1 MNVNKYKIE
10 DLKAMTKIIKTI
22 NVRDN
27 EEFDYLR
34 IISMKNK
41 GVEDDKKNILFF
53 PITIDKS
60 WIDEGWVTQTTDLKT
75 PILEIIEKF
84 PDYTFVIEDDMLDK
98 ITSKTVKLIVVPN
111 IMEAI
116 DDIYEYIIN
125 HNKFDVVAVTGSAGK
140 TTSVGI
146 IEHVLKEKYN
156 VLRIYSDRITPI
168 VLKAHI
174 INFLNETY
182 NIIALEM
189 SIYFKHHVKALSDLL
204 NPTISAIINIGDAHL
219 GIGGLDSID
228 SICINKAKIFE
239 HSKYGFVN
247 SDNNYL
253 KQLNVNDGK
262 LYYGKD
268 YICDTNLEKLEQL
281 MPSKATISD
290 DNKLVLD
297 GLKVNVPILTNL
309 SVTNFLLA
317 YEIGKKLGI
326 STEQIVNALNKFTYV
341 ENRLQRATIFNKEV
355 IFDGD
360 SSFKERIHQLSLH
373 LYKKAYLVLRSYGS
387 DYCDDDF
394 VGVKEYFKN
403 FDKVYLFDDINYL
416 DDLSKEPNT
425 IVVNNHNFL
434 KELDDGEVFYH
445 YHDYFYKF
453 DSIKEENLKGKGD
466 IMKKNMLLIH
476 GWDYELYNNMTK
488 SNDAW
493 QEYDNLISALKE
505 RYNVYKVNLPGFCQ
519 EKEPKEREWDVSK
532 FAQYIDNFIKKN
544 NLKIDI
550 VLGYSFG
557 GPVAVKW
564 KRTSN
569 SDAKLYLI
577 APAIIRDAEKSKKFL
592 KTPKF
597 LDRIRAFARNIY
609 VIHVIKNNEM
619 KYGTK
624 FLRNSYQLIV
634 RQDLRN
640 DLFALNP
647 NDIKIIYGTNDT
659 AVAPQKMLQ
668 SVSAG
673 LRNNIYMIEGAN
685 HDNIITDY
693 VDELVKILDSIN

>member
-10 DLKAMTKIIKTI
+10 DLKSMTEIVKTI
-22 NVRDN
+22 NISEN

-41 GVEDDKKNILFF
+41 GIEENKKNILFF

-60 WIDEGWVTQTTDLKT
+60 WIEEGWVTKTTDLKT

-84 PDYTFVIEDDMLDK
+84 PNYTFVIEEDMLEK
-98 ITSKTVKLIVVPN
+98 ITSKTVKLIVVPD
-111 IMEAI
+111 IMKSI
-116 DDIYEYIIN
+116 DDIYNYTIN
-125 HNKFDVVAVTGSAGK
+125 HNEFDVVAVTGSAGK

-182 NIIALEM
+182 NIVALEM
-189 SIYFKHHVKALSDLL
+189 AIFFKHHVKALSDLL

-219 GIGGLDSID
+219 GTGGLDSID
-228 SICINKAKIFE
+228 SICINKARIFE

-247 SDNNYL
+247 SDNKYL
-253 KQLNVNDGK
+253 QRLNVSNNK
-262 LYYGKD
+262 LYYENE
-268 YICDTNLEKLEQL
+268 YICDTNLEKLEQV

-326 STEQIVNALNKFTYV
+326 STNQIINALNNFTVV
-341 ENRLQRATIFNKEV
+341 ENRLQRAKIFDKEV

-387 DYCDDDF
+387 DYYDDDF
-394 VGVKEYFKN
+394 VGVKDYFKN

-416 DDLSKEPNT
+416 DELSKETNT
-425 IVVNNHNFL
+425 VVVNNHNFMKKL
-434 KELDDGEVFYH
+434 DGELFYH

-453 DSIKEENLKGKGD
+453 DSIKEENLKGK
-466 IMKKNMLLIH
+466 
-476 GWDYELYNNMTK
+476 
-488 SNDAW
+488 A
-493 QEYDNLISALKE
+493 DNL
-505 RYNVYKVNLPGFCQ
+505 
-519 EKEPKEREWDVSK
+519 
-532 FAQYIDNFIKKN
+532 
-544 NLKIDI
+544 
-550 VLGYSFG
+550 
-557 GPVAVKW
+557 
-564 KRTSN
+564 
-569 SDAKLYLI
+569 
-577 APAIIRDAEKSKKFL
+577 
-592 KTPKF
+592 
-597 LDRIRAFARNIY
+597 
-609 VIHVIKNNEM
+609 
-619 KYGTK
+619 
-624 FLRNSYQLIV
+624 
-634 RQDLRN
+634 
-640 DLFALNP
+640 
-647 NDIKIIYGTNDT
+647 
-659 AVAPQKMLQ
+659 
-668 SVSAG
+668 
-673 LRNNIYMIEGAN
+673 EGM
-685 HDNIITDY
+685 
-693 VDELVKILDSIN
+693 